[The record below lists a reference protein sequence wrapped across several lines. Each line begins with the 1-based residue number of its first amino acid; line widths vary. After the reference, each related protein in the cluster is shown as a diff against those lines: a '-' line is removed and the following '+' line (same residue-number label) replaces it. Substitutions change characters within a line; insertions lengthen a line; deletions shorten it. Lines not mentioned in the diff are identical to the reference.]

1 MNLAVWKLLRA
12 ICKVELAVQN
22 LSEVLKNQNWNTFA
36 HLEELAANIDGMMVV
51 DYDIIILT
59 AFPSFNFY
67 IAI

>member
-1 MNLAVWKLLRA
+1 M
-12 ICKVELAVQN
+12 ELAVQN
-22 LSEVLKNQNWNTFA
+22 LSEVLKIRTGTFA
-36 HLEELAANIDGMMVV
+36 HLEELAANIDGMIVV